1 MAEAS
6 ADDTPLPYKKLAGFY
21 LKRLLGEGGMGAV
34 YEAIHHKSHGHVA
47 LKIMREG
54 LADNPTSVERF
65 EAEATNL
72 AALRHPYIAEYVAH
86 GVHRRGKRKPLYY
99 LAMRFLQGCTLE
111 QYVEKYGPRPV
122 EEAIWIIAQACRG
135 IHAAHEAEIL
145 HRDIKP
151 ANIFLVHAG
160 DGRITGVRVI
170 DFGIAKVRDED
181 DIDRL
186 TRTGLWLGTLA
197 YASPEQ
203 LASVKDLDY
212 RSDIYSLGLVLY
224 FLLTG
229 KHAFDGKSAAVV
241 YGMQTKGIPE
251 IPGLDTSLMDIIRKA
266 TTFDR
271 EGRYQDVAGLII
283 ALELCRPD
291 LFVAPPVSG
300 GAESTPAVAPT
311 AVMPQ
316 MMPAPAVLY
325 GLPPAPKASDDPDAT
340 DEHHDSV
347 PRVVKWFT
355 TIFLLAIFL
364 GALVA
369 GWLWWES
376 AHPTTPAGS
385 YSIPTTVVDATAPQ
399 PADASVTADA
409 ATPVRPRRGSQSSR
423 PRVTLPNGISVTF
436 PRLRQWQRAISP
448 EQRVYLC
455 RLLREQQQRVPEEYC
470 PTPPAPAPGSFGG
483 FGGMRETGPRPTWV
497 DN

>member
-1 MAEAS
+1 MAEAN
-6 ADDTPLPYKKLAGFY
+6 ADNTSLPYKKLAGFH

-34 YEAIHHKSHGHVA
+34 YEAVHPTSHGHVA
-47 LKIMREG
+47 LKIMREE
-54 LADNPTSVERF
+54 LASNPGSVERF
-65 EAEATNL
+65 EAEARNL
-72 AALRHPYIAEYVAH
+72 AALKHPCVAEYVTH
-86 GVHRRGKRKPLYY
+86 NVHRRGKRKPLYY

-151 ANIFLVHAG
+151 ANIFLVHEG

-203 LASVKDLDY
+203 LASAKDLDY
-212 RSDIYSLGLVLY
+212 RSDIYSLGLVLS

-241 YGMQTKGIPE
+241 YGMQTNGIPE
-251 IPGLDTSLMDIIRKA
+251 IPSLDTGLMNIIRKA
-266 TTFDR
+266 TTFKREDR
-271 EGRYQDVAGLII
+271 YEDVAGLII

-291 LFVAPPVSG
+291 LFMAPPASEG
-300 GAESTPAVAPT
+300 SEPTPAVAPT
-311 AVMPQ
+311 AVMPH

-325 GLPPAPKASDDPDAT
+325 GLPPATKASDNPDVT
-340 DEHHDSV
+340 DEHYDSV
-347 PRVVKWFT
+347 PRVVKWFAK
-355 TIFLLAIFL
+355 ILLLAIFL
-364 GALVA
+364 G
-369 GWLWWES
+369 
-376 AHPTTPAGS
+376 
-385 YSIPTTVVDATAPQ
+385 
-399 PADASVTADA
+399 
-409 ATPVRPRRGSQSSR
+409 
-423 PRVTLPNGISVTF
+423 
-436 PRLRQWQRAISP
+436 
-448 EQRVYLC
+448 
-455 RLLREQQQRVPEEYC
+455 
-470 PTPPAPAPGSFGG
+470 
-483 FGGMRETGPRPTWV
+483 
-497 DN
+497 